1 MDCFVATGE
10 IAAAISPELLAMTA
24 EKQMAP
30 KNLLPVSDALAKILA
45 AASPIADI
53 ESLPLN
59 KAFGRTLARDLVSTR
74 TQPPC
79 DVSAMDGYALR
90 AEDVAAPEKRVLLA
104 GESAAGRG
112 FAASVKPGECV
123 RIFTG
128 APVPQGADAILI
140 QEDAIVD
147 GAVIGAREP
156 IREGLHIR
164 RAGVDFR
171 DGEVGLKAGA
181 RLGPAELALAA
192 AMNHPTTPVT
202 RRPRVAIL
210 ATGDELVMPGQTPGP
225 DQIVCSNPF
234 AVAAYVEGAGGEA
247 VDLGI
252 AGDDFSALERGIAK
266 AREIE
271 ADILVTLGGASVGD
285 HDLVQ
290 SALTKEGMELG
301 FWRIAMRPG
310 KPLIHGRLG
319 AMHIMGLPGN
329 PVSSIVCSLIFLIP
343 LVRKLAGDRDAG
355 ADHTQPAI
363 LGADMKANDQ
373 RQDYLRATLESD
385 GEGRV
390 VATPHTVQDSSL
402 LSVFTRSQ
410 ALLIRPP
417 HAPAAKVGE
426 ACRILR
432 LSSGGF

>member
-1 MDCFVATGE
+1 
-10 IAAAISPELLAMTA
+10 
-24 EKQMAP
+24 MAP
-30 KNLLPVSDALAKILA
+30 KNLLPVSEALAKILA

-53 ESLPLN
+53 ETLPLAA
-59 KAFGRTLARDLVSTR
+59 AFGRTLARDLVSTR
-74 TQPPC
+74 TQPPF

-90 AEDVAAPEKRVLLA
+90 AADVATPEKRVLLS

-112 FAASVKPGECV
+112 FAGEVKPGECV

-128 APVPQGADAILI
+128 APIPKGADTILI
-140 QEDAIVD
+140 QEDATIE
-147 GAVIGAREP
+147 GAIIGAREP
-156 IREGLHIR
+156 LRVGQHIR
-164 RAGVDFR
+164 IAGVDFR
-171 DGEVGLKAGA
+171 EGEIGLKAGV

-192 AMNHPTTPVT
+192 AMNHPTAPVT

-210 ATGDELVMPGQTPGP
+210 ATGDELVMPGETPGP

-234 AVAAYVEGAGGEA
+234 AVASYVEGAGGEPI
-247 VDLGI
+247 DLGI
-252 AGDDFSALERGIAK
+252 AGDQFSELERGISRAK
-266 AREIE
+266 EAK

-319 AMHIMGLPGN
+319 EMHIMGLPGN

-343 LVRKLAGDRDAG
+343 LVRKLCGDVNAG
-355 ADHTQPAI
+355 ADITQPAI
-363 LGADMKANDQ
+363 LGVDMKANDQ
-373 RQDYLRATLESD
+373 RQDYLRATLATD
-385 GEGRV
+385 AEGRV
-390 VATPHTVQDSSL
+390 VATPHTLQDSSL
-402 LSVFTRSQ
+402 LSVFSRSQ

-417 HAPAAKVGE
+417 HAPAAKAGE

>member
-1 MDCFVATGE
+1 
-10 IAAAISPELLAMTA
+10 
-24 EKQMAP
+24 MAP
-30 KNLLPVSDALAKILA
+30 KNLLPVSEALAKILA
-45 AASPIADI
+45 AAPPIA
-53 ESLPLN
+53 ETETLPLN
-59 KAFGRTLARDLVSTR
+59 AAFGRTLARDLVSTR
-74 TQPPC
+74 TQPPF

-90 AEDVAAPEKRVLLA
+90 AADVATLEKRVLLS

-112 FAASVKPGECV
+112 FAGEVKPGECV

-128 APVPQGADAILI
+128 APIPKGADAILI
-140 QEDAIVD
+140 QEDAIVE
-147 GAVIGAREP
+147 GAMIGAREA
-156 IREGLHIR
+156 IAEGRHIR
-164 RAGVDFR
+164 VAGVDFR
-171 DGEVGLKAGA
+171 DGEIGLKAGV

-192 AMNHPTTPVT
+192 AMNHATVPVT

-210 ATGDELVMPGQTPGP
+210 ATGDELVMPGEIPGP

-247 VDLGI
+247 IDLGI
-252 AGDDFSALERGIAK
+252 AGDDFSALEQGIARAK
-266 AREIE
+266 NAK

-319 AMHIMGLPGN
+319 DMHIMGLPGN

-343 LVRKLAGDRDAG
+343 LLRRLSGDANAG
-355 ADHTQPAI
+355 ADITQPAI
-363 LGADMKANDQ
+363 LGVDMKANDQ
-373 RQDYLRATLESD
+373 RQDYLRATLSTD
-385 GEGRV
+385 TEGRV
-390 VATPHTVQDSSL
+390 VATPHALQDSSL
-402 LSVFTRSQ
+402 LSVFSRSQ
-410 ALLIRPP
+410 ALLIRLP
-417 HAPAAKVGE
+417 HAPAAKAGD

>member
-1 MDCFVATGE
+1 
-10 IAAAISPELLAMTA
+10 
-24 EKQMAP
+24 MAP
-30 KNLLPVSDALAKILA
+30 KNLLPVADALAKILA
-45 AASPIADI
+45 GASPIADI
-53 ESLPLN
+53 ETVPLN
-59 KAFGRTLARDLVSTR
+59 AAFGRTLARDLVSTR
-74 TQPPC
+74 TQPPF
-79 DVSAMDGYALR
+79 DVSAMDGYGLR
-90 AEDVAAPEKRVLLA
+90 AADLTAPEKRVLLV

-112 FAASVKPGECV
+112 FSGAVKAGECI

-128 APVPQGADAILI
+128 APVPAGVDTVLI
-140 QEDAIVD
+140 QEDAIVE
-147 GAVIGAREP
+147 GAMIGARESV
-156 IREGLHIR
+156 RAGQHIR
-164 RAGVDFR
+164 IAGVDFR
-171 DGEVGLKAGA
+171 EGEVGLKAGA

-192 AMNHPTTPVT
+192 AMNHATVPVA
-202 RRPRVAIL
+202 RKPRVAIL
-210 ATGDELVMPGQTPGP
+210 ATGDELVAPGQTPGP

-247 VDLGI
+247 IDLGI
-252 AGDDFSALERGIAK
+252 AGDEFSALERAIAN
-266 AREIE
+266 ARELK

-319 AMHIMGLPGN
+319 DMHIIGLPGN
-329 PVSSIVCSLIFLIP
+329 PVSSIVCTLIFLIP
-343 LVRKLAGDRDAG
+343 LVRKLCGDLNAG

-373 RQDYLRATLESD
+373 RQDFLRATLSTD
-385 GEGRV
+385 AEGRV
-390 VATPHTVQDSSL
+390 VATPHALQDSSL
-402 LSVFTRSQ
+402 LSVFSRSQ

-417 HAPAAKVGE
+417 HAPAAKAGE
-426 ACRILR
+426 GCRILR

>member
-1 MDCFVATGE
+1 
-10 IAAAISPELLAMTA
+10 
-24 EKQMAP
+24 MAP

-45 AASPIADI
+45 AASPIA
-53 ESLPLN
+53 EVETLPLRES
-59 KAFGRTLARDLVSTR
+59 FGRTLARDLVSTR
-74 TQPPC
+74 TQPPF

-90 AEDVAAPEKRVLLA
+90 AADVATPEKRVLLS

-112 FAASVKPGECV
+112 FAGEVKPGECV

-128 APVPQGADAILI
+128 APIPKGADAILI
-140 QEDAIVD
+140 QEDATIE
-147 GAVIGAREP
+147 GAMIGAREP
-156 IREGLHIR
+156 LRVGQHIR
-164 RAGVDFR
+164 VAGVDFR
-171 DGEVGLKAGA
+171 EGEVGLQAGV
-181 RLGPAELALAA
+181 RMGPAELALAA
-192 AMNHPTTPVT
+192 AMNHPLVPVT
-202 RRPRVAIL
+202 RKPRVAIL
-210 ATGDELVMPGQTPGP
+210 ATGDELVMPGETPGP

-234 AVAAYVEGAGGEA
+234 AVASYVEGAGGEPI
-247 VDLGI
+247 DLGI
-252 AGDDFSALERGIAK
+252 AGDEFAALERGIAE
-266 AREIE
+266 AREAK

-319 AMHIMGLPGN
+319 EMHIMGLPGN

-343 LVRKLAGDRDAG
+343 LVRKLCGDLNAG
-355 ADHTQPAI
+355 ANLTQPAI

-373 RQDYLRATLESD
+373 RQDYLRATLSTD
-385 GEGRV
+385 GEGRI
-390 VATPHTVQDSSL
+390 VATPHALQDSSL
-402 LSVFTRSQ
+402 LSIFSRSQ

-417 HAPAAKVGE
+417 HAPAAKAGE